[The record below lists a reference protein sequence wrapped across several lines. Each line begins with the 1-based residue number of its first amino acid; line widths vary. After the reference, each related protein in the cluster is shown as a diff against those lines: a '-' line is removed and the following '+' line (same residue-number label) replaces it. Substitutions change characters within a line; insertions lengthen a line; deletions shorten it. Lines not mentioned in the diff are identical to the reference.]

1 MNNNKEF
8 ESACG
13 KTNRIVTARILP
25 GVDLLDGIEK
35 ICKKHQIKYGYIAA
49 AVGSFKKVAF
59 KYVSRLYNK
68 LGEGHATFIEIEG
81 PHDMLSGQGIIA
93 ASLDGKNI
101 DIHFHAVLTDRLDR
115 ACGGHIK
122 PGTIIL
128 STVDIV
134 IIEMLGIKAIR
145 EIDPKTGIVFSSFE
159 EIPCD

>member
-1 MNNNKEF
+1 MNNKEF

-13 KTNRIVTARILP
+13 KIGRIVTARILP
-25 GVDLLDGIEK
+25 GVDILEGIEK
-35 ICKKHQIKYGYIAA
+35 ICEKHQIKYGYIAA
-49 AVGSFKKVAF
+49 AVGSFRRVAF

-68 LGEGHATFIEIEG
+68 PGEGHATYIEIEG

-93 ASLDGKNI
+93 SSLDGKKI
-101 DIHFHAVLTDRLDR
+101 DIHFHAVLSDQLDR

-134 IIEMLGIKAIR
+134 IIEMFGIKAIR
-145 EIDPKTGIVFSSFE
+145 GVDPKTGIVFSSFE
-159 EIPCD
+159 ETEVNE